1 MIEKL
6 KLSMFFESST
16 LQKMTSKLWLFYII
30 LALTISFP
38 LSFAQ
43 HHGGQQAPP
52 ISFGTGE
59 VTVNTSLIPA
69 DFTPE
74 KYSDANLK
82 IRFFDPTTNINIESV
97 SYRIQIFYGTQ
108 LVANQMFFDKDGEL
122 DIKIQPKLACLQEEL
137 WKCTKYYGDVDP
149 VVPNALAST
158 PSSIPVISG
167 PVFVNSGQYTVKTD
181 IIGAKNP
188 KTQTSQDIHFETI
201 VVIPNEQQF
210 RISASGTEYSISTK
224 NFQDPIT
231 KLNYDESSQSIIFE
245 MPFSWMHVEHTDY
258 VKNYFEIPKNFPP
271 FQNVNSFY
279 GKVNDVLILPKD
291 LHYDKYSNKN
301 TNIIHF
307 MINNDELKQLKNSDS
322 KFNVVITPESQS
334 SILTEEIL
342 FDNGFKALASYDSR
356 YSKSKDFLFSIVFF
370 DSKGNLATDIR
381 YGYGLKNPSGK
392 EITNTGGIPNHLG
405 IPLSNGIDTRI
416 LDAPLE
422 GKYSMQIVLLGIG
435 PDDFE
440 KPLFKKFEF
449 EMITSKTLNP
459 VLSKSVIPDW
469 IKKNAGWWAEGSIDD
484 DSFIQGIQFL
494 IKEKIMNIPTTQ
506 NSATGSNEIP
516 SWIKKNAG
524 WWAEG
529 SIDDDSF
536 IQGIQFLIKEG
547 IIHP

>member
-1 MIEKL
+1 MI
-6 KLSMFFESST
+6 FVDIT
-16 LQKMTSKLWLFYII
+16 LQKMTSKLWLFYIM

-43 HHGGQQAPP
+43 HHGGGSSAPP
-52 ISFGTGE
+52 ISFGMGE
-59 VTVNTSLIPA
+59 VTVSTSLIPA

-82 IRFFDPTTNINIESV
+82 IRFFDTVSGINIESV

-122 DIKIQPKLACLQEEL
+122 DIKIQPKSGCQQEEL

-149 VVPNALAST
+149 IVPNALAST
-158 PSSIPVISG
+158 SSSIPVISG

-188 KTQTSQDIHFETI
+188 KTQTAQDIHFETI
-201 VVIPNEQQF
+201 VIIPNEQQF
-210 RISASGTEYSISTK
+210 KMIASSTEYSISAK

-231 KLNYDESSQSIIFE
+231 KLHYDESSKSIIFE
-245 MPFSWMHVEHTDY
+245 MPFDWAHVENIDF
-258 VKNYFEIPKNFPP
+258 VKNYFEIPKNFLP

-279 GKVNDVLILPKD
+279 GKVNDILILPKD

-301 TNIIHF
+301 ANIIHF

-322 KFNVVITPESQS
+322 KLNVAIIPESQS
-334 SILTEEIL
+334 SIVSENLL

-370 DSKGNLATDIR
+370 DSKGNLVTDIR
-381 YGYGLKNPSGK
+381 YGYGLKDPSGK
-392 EITNTGGIPNHLG
+392 EIANTGGNPNHLG
-405 IPLSNGIDTRI
+405 ITLPNGIDTRI
-416 LDAPLE
+416 LDASLE
-422 GKYSMQIVLLGIG
+422 GKYLMQIVLLGIG
-435 PDDFE
+435 HDDFE
-440 KPLFKKFEF
+440 RPIFKKFEF
-449 EMITSKTLNP
+449 EMVKSEMPKTVIP
-459 VLSKSVIPDW
+459 VSAIPDW
-469 IKKNAGWWAEGSIDD
+469 IKKNAGWWADGSIDD

-494 IKEKIMNIPTTQ
+494 IKENIISIPFTQ
-506 NSATGSNEIP
+506 NLGTSSNKIP
-516 SWIKKNAG
+516 DWIKKNAG
-524 WWAEG
+524 WWADG

-547 IIHP
+547 LINP